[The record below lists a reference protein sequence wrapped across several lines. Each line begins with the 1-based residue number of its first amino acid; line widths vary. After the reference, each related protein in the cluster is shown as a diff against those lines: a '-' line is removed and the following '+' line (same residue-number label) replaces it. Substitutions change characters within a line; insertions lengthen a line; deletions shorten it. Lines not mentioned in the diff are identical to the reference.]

1 MKLIIIPLLAA
12 VTYAASILLA
22 KIGLTRRR
30 ISIRD
35 YIPGLFLFLTVFSL
49 LTLIKWGHVNYAQ
62 LTGSHNLTL
71 LVSIIATATVWNVL
85 FYIGLS
91 KKKVNASEGIIILM
105 PLMTIV
111 LSWLF
116 VPQNFNARI
125 AVLALAATA
134 LVAWAYRPKKLFQ
147 LNIYTL
153 MLTVSVVLMAL
164 ENVLVGQILLTD
176 AISPA
181 ALYFV
186 RTLVVFVIFYV
197 YYRPSLGKL
206 SLRTNAFLALSGLAG
221 ASAMVLRFYGLRD
234 AGITMTAI
242 ILILVPVIVFSWAV
256 FFLHEK
262 MKTGRIATMLVI
274 GVLIIYAAVI
284 NYNLLAHK

>member
-1 MKLIIIPLLAA
+1 MKLIIVPLLAA

-22 KIGLTRRR
+22 KVGLTRRR

-35 YIPGLFLFLTVFSL
+35 YIPGLFLFLTAFSL
-49 LTLIKWGHVNYAQ
+49 LTLIRWGHVNYAQ
-62 LTGSHNLTL
+62 LTSGSNLVL
-71 LVSIIATATVWNVL
+71 LVSIIATAAVWNVL

-105 PLMTIV
+105 PLMTIA
-111 LSWLF
+111 LSWF
-116 VPQNFNARI
+116 FAPQNFNSK
-125 AVLALAATA
+125 VALSALGATL
-134 LVAWAYRPKKLFQ
+134 LVAWAYRPKNLFQ

-153 MLTVSVVLMAL
+153 MLTGSVVLMAL
-164 ENVLVGQILLTD
+164 ENVLVGRLLDTD
-176 AISPA
+176 SISPA

-186 RTLVVFVIFYV
+186 RTLVLFVIFYI
-197 YYRPSLGKL
+197 YYRPSFSKF
-206 SLRTNAFLALSGLAG
+206 SIKTNSFLAVSGLAG
-221 ASAMVLRFYGLRD
+221 ALAMVLRFYGLRD

-262 MKTGRIATMLVI
+262 MKTGRIAAMLLI
-274 GVLIIYAAVI
+274 GVLILYAAI
-284 NYNLLAHK
+284 TNYNLLSH